1 MVIWLVL
8 WNHGM
13 DYDFPLGISSSQLT
27 FAYFFRGVG
36 IPPTRKT
43 HGNDETS
50 WGYHQW
56 WSVLSLKTCIFFHE
70 GVESSNLRIW
80 QTCRFVDPQKLGC
93 QPRTGDSGAA
103 IAIDIRMSLTR
114 MNGMGN
120 CSVSLSPN
128 LYLCKGSFWIDS
140 RFDFHIATQKYLQTP
155 LVREKHNG
163 PSENLLVCSKVY
175 LGVPENVIY
184 HDIPQKQRS
193 FIEKTTIHYGIHG
206 FFPTFSGAK
215 AIDSYRFELHRPG
228 GTTLFPKAVWG
239 GSKQPYHN
247 WLSHRSTGGSP
258 KWLTPEYFAFVE
270 GGYNWYNT
278 LRFNWQTTK

>member
-56 WSVLSLKTCIFFHE
+56 WSVLNLKTCIFFHE

-80 QTCRFVDPQKLGC
+80 QTCRLVDPQKLGC

-103 IAIDIRMSLTR
+103 IAIDIRMSLSI

-120 CSVSLSPN
+120 FSVSLS
-128 LYLCKGSFWIDS
+128 
-140 RFDFHIATQKYLQTP
+140 H
-155 LVREKHNG
+155 
-163 PSENLLVCSKVY
+163 
-175 LGVPENVIY
+175 GV
-184 HDIPQKQRS
+184 
-193 FIEKTTIHYGIHG
+193 
-206 FFPTFSGAK
+206 FPTFSGAPWLIRAPTARWHNSFPQSSVGWLK
-215 AIDSYRFELHRPG
+215 TALAHLAIPSKH
-228 GTTLFPKAVWG
+228 WG
-239 GSKQPYHN
+239 FTAIADPWVLRLCH
-247 WLSHRSTGGSP
+247 
-258 KWLTPEYFAFVE
+258 E
-270 GGYNWYNT
+270 GYNWYN
-278 LRFNWQTTK
+278 